1 MGLPGFVSD
10 ASVGI
15 ATPRDEQLIP
25 AHDVLVDDY
34 RRRTRRIG
42 GRTALISVPL
52 LALGVF
58 GLLVGASSYGIA
70 ESWGGLWAAVAGQGD
85 STLIQRVVW
94 ELRVP
99 RVLTAIVSGIALAVA
114 GLVMQTILRNPLA
127 SPYTLGVS
135 SAASFGAALAIV
147 FRTGVL
153 ATGFALPYEWIIVTN
168 AFVFAM
174 ASTAVVYLLT
184 RVQRVTPETI
194 VLLGVAMM
202 FLFSALTSLVQYL
215 GDPDQMAEL
224 TYWMFGSLN
233 RATWS
238 TLATLTVVTVAGVV
252 VSYRWVWDLN
262 ALTSDD
268 ETASSSGVD
277 VSRVRLKGLALA
289 SMLTAAVVAFLGPIG
304 FIGLVAPH
312 LARMLVGGDHRFL
325 FPASALLGSV
335 LLLLADIVARTV
347 VAPVVIPVGI
357 ITAFVGVPMLVFLML
372 RRKAEHW

>member
-34 RRRTRRIG
+34 RRRTRRMG